1 MNRVRFHH
9 GAIALAAAVLA
20 VGGPGASTSLAAPL
34 TVTWGAQASGG
45 ALATSHGVELPP
57 GCLVRLGY
65 FDASLSQVQESAWD
79 PAALEGLFT
88 ELARST
94 TGTFDG
100 TQFAIPGSF
109 AQSFTADSS
118 HLPPLLAHRTL
129 CLWALDAP
137 SLAEAREIGIFT
149 SSAWN
154 LTTGQVGSLIW
165 DLNQVEADG
174 MIVGSFSPTQSP
186 TLGGQMNQLTSLAS
200 LRDSADTDRD
210 GVVALIEEALGMDA
224 ARPDADLLPELVVL
238 AHGTQ
243 PLTGY
248 RFRRPAGGTVVS
260 AAVYEAA
267 GFRYTVEVSDDL
279 TRWRVDP
286 AVCRVHDLS
295 PAGHG
300 YEVVTL
306 RPPLSGADR
315 PDFYRLKVE
324 RL

>member
-1 MNRVRFHH
+1 MTRVRFHG
-9 GAIALAAAVLA
+9 GAGALAAAVLGA
-20 VGGPGASTSLAAPL
+20 TGLGASASLAAPL

-57 GCLVRLGY
+57 SCLVRLGY

-79 PAALEGLFT
+79 LAALEVLFT
-88 ELARST
+88 ELARAT
-94 TGTFDG
+94 TGEFDG
-100 TQFAIPGSF
+100 TQFHIAGSF
-109 AQSFTADSS
+109 AQSFSADSS

-129 CLWALDAP
+129 CLWACDAP
-137 SLAEAREIGIFT
+137 SLAEAGEIGIFT

-165 DLNQVEADG
+165 DLSQVEPDG
-174 MIVGSFSPTQSP
+174 TVVGSFSPTQSP
-186 TLGGQMNQLTSLAS
+186 TLGGQMNQLTSLGA
-200 LRDSADTDRD
+200 LRDTSDTDRD
-210 GVVALIEEALGMDA
+210 GVVALIEEALGMDVTL
-224 ARPDADLLPELVVL
+224 PDAELLPELVVL

-248 RFRRPAGGTVVS
+248 RFRRPAGGIVVS

-279 TRWRVDP
+279 TSWRVDP
-286 AVCRVHDLS
+286 TVCRVHDLS

-300 YEVVTL
+300 YEIVTL
-306 RPPLSGADR
+306 RPPISGVDR